1 MTNTDTDTGSKRKR
15 VSERSFIDS
24 EGNEVERIEQATG
37 ARYKL
42 VQNGKTFDVQLGN
55 PGEAATMFA
64 VFGAWTKIGNVANTV
79 LNDKDEPG
87 TPDDA
92 AEEIEAFLANVDK
105 GVWRELQ
112 EGAKRGPK
120 YDKDVLA
127 ASLVEVLTAAGKV
140 NGDVASYRERLDDAS
155 YYAKVRANT
164 DVMAAYHAAM
174 REKGAAGPSVD
185 SLA

>member
-1 MTNTDTDTGSKRKR
+1 MSDVQTESKRKR
-15 VSERSFIDS
+15 VSERSFIDAN
-24 EGNEVERIEQATG
+24 GAEVERIEQATG

-42 VQNGKTFDVQLGN
+42 VDNGKVFDVQLG
-55 PGEAATMFA
+55 EAGAPATMFG

-87 TPDDA
+87 DADSA
-92 AEEIEAFLANVDK
+92 AEEIEAFLANVEK
-105 GVWRELQ
+105 GIWREVQ
-112 EGAKRGPK
+112 EGSKRGPK

-127 ASLVEVLTAAGKV
+127 SVLFAVLTKAGKAT
-140 NGDVASYRERLDDAS
+140 GDVAGYRDRLDDAS

-164 DVMAAYHAAM
+164 DVMAAYHAEM
-174 REKGAAGPSVD
+174 RDRGAAGPSVD